1 MSAPLPRRPMTSCE
15 AEAVQCLQRVTY
27 PSGSW
32 DKRFARSFGT
42 SQTTIT
48 DKEMAQVWRLFK
60 RYRNQINTPHKV
72 NLLMMAEELAAPD
85 LRKQA
90 AEQRERAR
98 YEAAMKGK
106 V

>member
-1 MSAPLPRRPMTSCE
+1 MTNCE

-27 PSGSW
+27 PTASW

-48 DKEMAQVWRLFK
+48 DKESAQVWRLFK
-60 RYRNQINTPHKV
+60 KYRRQINTPHKA
-72 NLLMMAEELAAPD
+72 NLLAMADELAAPD

-98 YEAAMKGK
+98 YELAMKGQP
-106 V
+106 